1 MLADDYDGREIN
13 NSNCNK
19 SRVLFSEYFQRIRW
33 LNGIMDSVDKSLNRL
48 QEIVK
53 DREVWCAA
61 VHEVA
66 QSRI

>member
-13 NSNCNK
+13 NNNCNK
-19 SRVLFSEYFQRIRW
+19 SRVLFSECFQRIRW

-48 QEIVK
+48 HEIVK